1 MRDGAVFITLSLAAC
16 GGKSSSGFAD
26 GGGGRS
32 NGGESGT
39 SGQSA
44 GANSGTGGESSKL
57 DSGSAGE
64 PPSIDA
70 GSEEERLHACKHAFA
85 VEHSARC
92 GGPVLPSDEAARAA
106 ALFEQDCMN
115 QFALRGNGVTA
126 AALEACATA
135 TEAAACQTPDGPPPE
150 CDLRGLLP
158 GGAPCIVKTQ
168 CESGSCVVIHPPGG
182 FDWPAECSRCGP
194 VVRVGEPC
202 PQGGCPRGSLCI
214 NTKPDAP
221 SYLCVALILGEQGAS
236 CDGLTAICQRGL
248 YCDGQSKRCAPLGDV
263 GQPCGSK
270 YPTGCKPPLICSG
283 APGTCKVPGEIGAPC
298 QNHID
303 CAAELVCAY
312 QEKRCAPVTW
322 VAPGGFCDDVQRCLQ
337 GSCGAN
343 GPLEIQCPLIRPDG
357 ASCAPNQN
365 ACDEASVCFDGTCR
379 PLHSIRCE

>member
-1 MRDGAVFITLSLAAC
+1 MP
-16 GGKSSSGFAD
+16 
-26 GGGGRS
+26 
-32 NGGESGT
+32 
-39 SGQSA
+39 
-44 GANSGTGGESSKL
+44 

-70 GSEEERLHACKHAFA
+70 GSEEERLRACKHAFA

-92 GGPVLPSDEAARAA
+92 GGPVLPSDEAARTA

-135 TEAAACQTPDGPPPE
+135 TEAAACQTPDGRPPE

-168 CESGSCVVIHPPGG
+168 CESGNCVDAASPGRNAFHPSAAAAGPSFGSG
-182 FDWPAECSRCGP
+182 NPVRRAAALAARCASTRSRTRP
-194 VVRVGEPC
+194 RLVRGAHS
-202 PQGGCPRGSLCI
+202 RRAGSL
-214 NTKPDAP
+214 
-221 SYLCVALILGEQGAS
+221 LRR
-236 CDGLTAICQRGL
+236 LTAICQRGL
-248 YCDGQSKRCAPLGDV
+248 YCDGQSKRCAPLGDL

-270 YPTGCKPPLICSG
+270 YPTGCKPPLLCSG
-283 APGTCKVPGEIGAPC
+283 APGTCKAPGEIGAPC

-303 CAAELVCAY
+303 CASELVCAY

-322 VAPGGFCDDVQRCLQ
+322 VAPGDFCDDVQRCLR
-337 GSCGAN
+337 GSCGADF
-343 GPLEIQCPLIRPDG
+343 PFPTQCPLIRPDG
-357 ASCAPNQN
+357 ASCVPNQN
-365 ACDEASVCFDGTCR
+365 TCDEASVCFDGTCR